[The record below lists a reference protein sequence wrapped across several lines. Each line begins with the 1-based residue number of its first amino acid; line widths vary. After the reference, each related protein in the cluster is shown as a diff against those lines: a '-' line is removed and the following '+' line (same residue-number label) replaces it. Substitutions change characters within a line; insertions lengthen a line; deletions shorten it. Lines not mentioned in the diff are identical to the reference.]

1 MRRVR
6 VTLVDAKVLPD
17 AYNPYGGKC
26 VQLAW
31 QRYSNS
37 PWRPSARPSGRRA
50 APSGPVRPARPA
62 ACR

>member
-6 VTLVDAKVLPD
+6 VALVDAEVTPD
-17 AYNPYGGKC
+17 AYNPHGGKC

-37 PWRPSARPSGRRA
+37 QWRPSARPCGRRE
-50 APSGPVRPARPA
+50 PYSDPVRPARPA

>member
-6 VTLVDAKVLPD
+6 VALADAKVTPD
-17 AYNPYGGKC
+17 AYNPHGGKS

-37 PWRPSARPSGRRA
+37 QWRPAARLSGRRA
-50 APSGPVRPARPA
+50 APSDPACPARPA